1 MNLREFEYKEKIKF
15 DNYAFKSYNDYMNE
29 NELFEEFMKA
39 FENIDE
45 EKIRKEDEEWKKK
58 TTEVSKESAEKL
70 KKLELKIIQR
80 RYQREYLN
88 ESCM

>member
-1 MNLREFEYKEKIKF
+1 
-15 DNYAFKSYNDYMNE
+15 MNE

-39 FENIDE
+39 FENVDE
-45 EKIRKEDEEWKKK
+45 DKIRKEDEEWKKK

-70 KKLELKIIQR
+70 KKLELKILQR
-80 RYQREYLN
+80 KYQREYLN

>member
-1 MNLREFEYKEKIKF
+1 LNLREFEYKEKIKF
-15 DNYAFKSYNDYMNE
+15 DIYAFKSYNDYMNE

-58 TTEVSKESAEKL
+58 TTEVSKESAEKTKQL
-70 KKLELKIIQR
+70 QLKIIQR

>member
-1 MNLREFEYKEKIKF
+1 LNLREFEYKEKIKF

-58 TTEVSKESAEKL
+58 TTEVSKESAEKTKQL
-70 KKLELKIIQR
+70 QLKIIQR

>member
-1 MNLREFEYKEKIKF
+1 
-15 DNYAFKSYNDYMNE
+15 MNE

-58 TTEVSKESAEKL
+58 TTEVSKESAEKT
-70 KKLELKIIQR
+70 KQLELKIIQR